1 MKSLS
6 KTMYIPKENEKEI
19 AFMLYNYD
27 KIDELIEDRKDE
39 LIDKIKVT
47 NEAYLKSIN
56 KPCNTLEDTIIK
68 ISEDRKIYKLELWK
82 KIINKFMSELY
93 DEEDRFYYSLIRYK
107 YFHKLSEDIIREKMN
122 LSKDEFREID
132 IFLKWN
138 IYNRA
143 IKEEIFTE
151 EVKYNAEM

>member
-6 KTMYIPKENEKEI
+6 KTMYIPRENEKEI
-19 AFMLYNYD
+19 SFMLYNYD
-27 KIDELIEDRKDE
+27 RIDELIEERKDE
-39 LIDKIKVT
+39 LIDNIKVT
-47 NEAYLKSIN
+47 NDAYLKSIK
-56 KPCNTLEDTIIK
+56 KPCNTLEDTIITL
-68 ISEDRKIYKLELWK
+68 SEDRKIYKLEMWK

-107 YFHKLSEDIIREKMN
+107 YFHKISEETIREKMN
-122 LSKDEFREID
+122 LSKDEFRDID

-151 EVKYNAEM
+151 EVKCNA